1 MKSILGK
8 IEEYQEIT
16 GLECDNL
23 DRLKLHV
30 KCFYIKSKYLNE
42 QDKILIS
49 KDICRMLKS
58 EFIFC
63 ELTTNYDAIDIL
75 TEIKSKLSLV

>member
-1 MKSILGK
+1 MKTVLGK

-30 KCFYIKSKYLNE
+30 KCFYIKSKHLNK
-42 QDKILIS
+42 QDKFLMS

-58 EFIFC
+58 EFMFC
-63 ELTTNYDAIDIL
+63 ELTSNYEAIDIL
-75 TEIKSKLSLV
+75 TDIENKFSLA